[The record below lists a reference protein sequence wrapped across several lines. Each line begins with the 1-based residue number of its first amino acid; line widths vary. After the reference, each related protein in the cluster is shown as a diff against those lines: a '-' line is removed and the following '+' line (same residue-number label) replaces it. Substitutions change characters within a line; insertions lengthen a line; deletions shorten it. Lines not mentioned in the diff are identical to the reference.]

1 MLDEIVNKLFNDSI
15 IENINKEE
23 YTTIFKLPIELI
35 EDKIPLSD
43 NIVNDLE
50 LLNNENKEQHSLYHN
65 IFNKETLFGFTNLDM
80 WSKYYT
86 NDLQFLTDSQKLYRE
101 YKDFQI
107 LESDIIKDEDIYSL
121 STEIIDDEGFVDRFH
136 YIDLPV
142 FKNFNKNES
151 VLQIMAYQNLSSP
164 VFALIMPILML
175 ILPFFIIKIQ
185 GHDITFE
192 RYAEFIK
199 KLLGNHIL
207 GQLFCGF
214 SEAPMEKKIYMV
226 ISLALF
232 IFQVYNNINTCKN
245 YYKNIKYVHD
255 TLNTVRVFLTNSV
268 NKIDNFLV
276 YSYDLSTYKLFN
288 EELLHRKTII
298 EDYLLSINKI
308 GEYKFNIKKVLELG
322 YLMKCFYI
330 LNNDNQLTETIKYCF
345 GFTGYIENITRLQI
359 EIKEERMNFCKF
371 IDSNDVNKKVIM
383 KNCYFAGLNH
393 KEPVKN
399 NVKLS
404 NNMII
409 TGPNAAGKTTLLKS
423 VLYNIIISQQIG
435 CGFYS
440 RADIKLYDF
449 IHCYINIPDTGDRDS
464 LFQSEC
470 RTCKNIL
477 STIMDNPDK
486 NHFCVF
492 DELYSGTNPYEAI
505 ASGYSYLDYISQFS
519 NINFI
524 LTTHYIGLC
533 SLLDSK
539 INKNYYME
547 INTSDCSLNYNYT
560 YKLVSGI
567 SKIKGGIK
575 VLKDLEYPDTIIE
588 TMNKTIEKISF

>member
-1 MLDEIVNKLFNDSI
+1 
-15 IENINKEE
+15 
-23 YTTIFKLPIELI
+23 
-35 EDKIPLSD
+35 
-43 NIVNDLE
+43 
-50 LLNNENKEQHSLYHN
+50 
-65 IFNKETLFGFTNLDM
+65 
-80 WSKYYT
+80 
-86 NDLQFLTDSQKLYRE
+86 
-101 YKDFQI
+101 
-107 LESDIIKDEDIYSL
+107 
-121 STEIIDDEGFVDRFH
+121 
-136 YIDLPV
+136 
-142 FKNFNKNES
+142 
-151 VLQIMAYQNLSSP
+151 
-164 VFALIMPILML
+164 
-175 ILPFFIIKIQ
+175 
-185 GHDITFE
+185 
-192 RYAEFIK
+192 
-199 KLLGNHIL
+199 
-207 GQLFCGF
+207 
-214 SEAPMEKKIYMV
+214 
-226 ISLALF
+226 
-232 IFQVYNNINTCKN
+232 
-245 YYKNIKYVHD
+245 
-255 TLNTVRVFLTNSV
+255 
-268 NKIDNFLV
+268 
-276 YSYDLSTYKLFN
+276 
-288 EELLHRKTII
+288 
-298 EDYLLSINKI
+298 
-308 GEYKFNIKKVLELG
+308 
-322 YLMKCFYI
+322 
-330 LNNDNQLTETIKYCF
+330 
-345 GFTGYIENITRLQI
+345 
-359 EIKEERMNFCKF
+359 
-371 IDSNDVNKKVIM
+371 M

-393 KEPVKN
+393 KDPVKN

-505 ASGYSYLDYISQFS
+505 ASGYSYLDYISQFN

-533 SLLDSK
+533 TLLDSK